1 MIKEEEILL
10 NNSSSYEFERVE
22 FNRIRKLYF
31 DSFTDSSNKSSLE
44 KIIEMKQFLQH
55 CEIPHNSEPFVDE
68 KDTPLLW
75 VWDNPYIQIFEN
87 EFKEKLSLFR
97 SKHIDLKKHF
107 SKIFLEE
114 DKNKSN
120 INFKLFLA
128 LTKSF
133 LGINHLLIPLFKS
146 LVYMYYKNSIDYD
159 LALKELNNAENMLVY
174 LDPSK
179 STKNIFSYFVNLYKA
194 NLFIKVRKYEEAER
208 SLTAAIKF
216 NPKGTNAYIT
226 KCYLY
231 TALNNYDMIRDAV
244 NKILS
249 IDLEKIQNAIKNNN
263 LERFYYFLQNPS
275 LPNIFNNNSL
285 APSYQII
292 SKVLSDNFDKTIT
305 FDNIEVRIN
314 AINEIELIEFIDE
327 NQIEQ
332 VLFINHIFSDKNI
345 TNTVYFKLIIP
356 LIEEIFL
363 NIIDALKKNVNK
375 KFLADLYSKIED
387 FNRRIK
393 ELENKKREFENEL
406 VKSKELAEKKMQ
418 ESIKLFDESITNA
431 ISESELMLS
440 NVDSVSKLNP
450 VEALQSSMIYNFV
463 TSIFVFI
470 IAILANYINLDHS
483 DVKTFS
489 IINYLIIAGIK
500 WAAITFLIGVV
511 IASIYSVL
519 VFAEKTNYQLNLK
532 KKISQLKREK
542 DVNIELIKKE
552 FEKKIKNLTE
562 ETNIKIELTEKRIE
576 ELKKE
581 KMENESSLKA
591 KAEHM
596 MEPIM
601 NKINLA
607 LNPNLQNNDNPA

>member
-1 MIKEEEILL
+1 MIKEDEILL

-55 CEIPHNSEPFVDE
+55 CEIPHNCEPFVDE

-107 SKIFLEE
+107 AKIFLEE

-194 NLFIKVRKYEEAER
+194 NLFIKVRNYEEAEK

-216 NPKGTNAYIT
+216 NPNGINAYIT

-231 TALNNYDMIRDAV
+231 TTLNNYDIIRDAV

-285 APSYQII
+285 APNYQII
-292 SKVLSDNFDKTIT
+292 SKVLSDNFDKRIT

-314 AINEIELIEFIDE
+314 AIIEIELIEFIDE
-327 NQIEQ
+327 NQIEK

-363 NIIDALKKNVNK
+363 NIIDVLKKNVKK
-375 KFLADLYSKIED
+375 KFFADLYSKIED

-393 ELENKKREFENEL
+393 EFENKKREFENEL
-406 VKSKELAEKKMQ
+406 VKSKEIAEKKMQ

-470 IAILANYINLDHS
+470 IAILANYINLEHS
-483 DVKTFS
+483 AVKTFS

-511 IASIYSVL
+511 ISSIYSVL
-519 VFAEKTNYQLNLK
+519 VFAEKTNYKLSLK

-562 ETNIKIELTEKRIE
+562 ETNTKIELTEKRIE

-581 KMENESSLKA
+581 KIENEASLKA

-607 LNPNLQNNDNPA
+607 LNQNPQNNDNPA